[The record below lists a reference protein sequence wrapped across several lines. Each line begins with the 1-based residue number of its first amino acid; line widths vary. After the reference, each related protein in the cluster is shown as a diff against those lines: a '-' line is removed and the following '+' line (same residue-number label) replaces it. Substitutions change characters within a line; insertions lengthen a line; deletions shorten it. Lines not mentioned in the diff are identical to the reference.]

1 MTLFKQIV
9 RLRILAL
16 LAIALYALIDPAGF
30 VALLRGGEDV
40 DHDWVRGVGA
50 LLIFIAFAYLP
61 SAIAPSRTHVAN
73 LFPLLA
79 PVIPAIL
86 FVWIGGPFLW
96 LALVELAFMLALHL
110 SFRRDALRWLM
121 AQP

>member
-1 MTLFKQIV
+1 MTLFKQII

-30 VALLRGGEDV
+30 LKLLGGGDDV
-40 DHDWVRGVGA
+40 SHDWVRGVGA
-50 LLIFIAFAYLP
+50 LFIFIAFAYLP
-61 SAIAPSRTHVAN
+61 SAIAPSRTHLSN
-73 LFPLLA
+73 LFPLIA

-96 LALVELAFMLALHL
+96 LALLELAFLLALHL
-110 SFRRDALRWLM
+110 SFRRDAVRWLM

>member
-16 LAIALYALIDPAGF
+16 LAVALYALIDPASFPASLG
-30 VALLRGGEDV
+30 GGETV
-40 DHDWVRGVGA
+40 DADWVRAVGV
-50 LLIFIAFAYLP
+50 LFIFIAFAYLP
-61 SAIAPSRTHVAN
+61 SAIAPSRTHLSN

-79 PVIPAIL
+79 PVIPAVL

-96 LALVELAFMLALHL
+96 LALVELAFLLALHL
-110 SFRRDALRWLM
+110 SFRRDAIRWLM
-121 AQP
+121 ARP